1 MAANGTKTRK
11 RIWVDGCFDMVHF
24 GHANLI
30 RQAKELGDYLIVGVH
45 SDEEITKHKG
55 PPVFNQAERYEMVRA
70 IKWVDEVV
78 EGAPYSTT
86 IETLDE
92 YNCDFGVHGDD
103 ISVLADGSDAYKI
116 IKDAG
121 RYREVQRTQGVS
133 TTDVVGRMLLL
144 TKTHHKREGDAVPDA
159 NQVKNIQKLQT
170 NSLKRDPTA
179 HSPWTGVSQFL
190 ATTQKIIQFSSGK
203 QPNPGDKIVYVAGAF
218 DCFHLGHLR
227 FLEKASTFGDYV
239 IVGLHTDCEIN
250 RYCGSNYPIM
260 NLHERVLSVLAC
272 KYVHEVVIGAPYVV
286 SSEMMDHFKVDM
298 VVHGNSQIFAD
309 EKGNDPY
316 EEPKKRGMFVL
327 VNSSSNLTTPDIV
340 ERIIE
345 HRQRYI
351 KRNEKK
357 EAKEM
362 ANYELLRKG
371 NSVNGHSVE

>member
-203 QPNPGDKIVYVAGAF
+203 QPN
-218 DCFHLGHLR
+218 
-227 FLEKASTFGDYV
+227 
-239 IVGLHTDCEIN
+239 EIN

>member
-159 NQVKNIQKLQT
+159 NQVKNIQK
-170 NSLKRDPTA
+170 DPTA

>member
-1 MAANGTKTRK
+1 MAANGTKTNK

-103 ISVLADGSDAYKI
+103 ISILADGSDAYKT

-144 TKTHHKREGDAVPDA
+144 TKTHHKREGDAAPDA
-159 NQVKNIQKLQT
+159 NQVKNIQK
-170 NSLKRDPTA
+170 DPTA

-203 QPNPGDKIVYVAGAF
+203 QPN
-218 DCFHLGHLR
+218 
-227 FLEKASTFGDYV
+227 
-239 IVGLHTDCEIN
+239 EIN

-286 SSEMMDHFKVDM
+286 SAEMMDHFKVDM

-309 EKGNDPY
+309 EEGNDPY

-327 VNSSSNLTTPDIV
+327 VNNSSDLTTPDIV

-371 NSVNGHSVE
+371 NSVNGHSVK

>member
-159 NQVKNIQKLQT
+159 NQVKNIQK
-170 NSLKRDPTA
+170 DPTA

-203 QPNPGDKIVYVAGAF
+203 QPN
-218 DCFHLGHLR
+218 
-227 FLEKASTFGDYV
+227 
-239 IVGLHTDCEIN
+239 EIN